1 MTEFHRFRG
10 NPHFDAP
17 SLRHAVASTL
27 QPEPFFAGRDRAMIE
42 QAFDDLIGA
51 GVGHPA
57 SYDDAY
63 GQALA
68 LTVGLLLR
76 LAGANLEAIAAEIA
90 RRDVGGLEVVAEALL
105 ARMRAQAQE
114 TAPAASLDPPLDAA
128 RIPNVHVPT
137 PDHIDMPRLDSDGS
151 SGDDDPRPVEPTNPP
166 PTPAELDD
174 GHGILAVGSNPD
186 VNEFLT
192 SSPAI
197 DLSGRPVASSSEQ
210 PAATPGEDNA
220 PLRYLRDLVTAPIQA
235 SLDARAGRVDAEPAT
250 RPVTSIPEPAAPVAA
265 AQSRSIQ
272 VREGVTIELSAAV
285 VATMDDPAARRALRD
300 ALRAAIDDTLGD

>member
-42 QAFDDLIGA
+42 QSFDDLIGA

-57 SYDDAY
+57 SYEDAY

-76 LAGANLEAIAAEIA
+76 LAGANLDAIAAEIA
-90 RRDVGGLEVVAEALL
+90 RRDVRGLEVVAEALL
-105 ARMRAQAQE
+105 TRMRAQAQD
-114 TAPAASLDPPLDAA
+114 TAPAASLDPPPDVA

-137 PDHIDMPRLDSDGS
+137 PDRIEALHLDPPGEGDGDM
-151 SGDDDPRPVEPTNPP
+151 RPVEPTNPP
-166 PTPAELDD
+166 PTPDELDE
-174 GHGILAVGSNPD
+174 GHGILAVGSSPD
-186 VNEFLT
+186 MNDFLT

-197 DLSGRPVASSSEQ
+197 DLSGRPVASSGEQ
-210 PAATPGEDNA
+210 PAVAPGEDNA
-220 PLRYLRDLVTAPIQA
+220 PLRYLRDLVTAPIEA
-235 SLDARAGRVDAEPAT
+235 SLRPRARGTGVDSPT
-250 RPVTSIPEPAAPVAA
+250 RPVTSVPDAGPPPPAPEP
-265 AQSRSIQ
+265 RSIP
-272 VREGVTIELSAAV
+272 VMDGVTIELSGAAV
-285 VATMDDPAARRALRD
+285 AMLARPGGRDALRD
-300 ALRAAIDDTLGD
+300 ALRAAIDDTPGD